1 MPNGFL
7 RIQLMSA
14 QDAKPVS
21 EAMIRVYKNVDKE
34 IVNESFYVSD
44 DMGVTPYIPLY
55 APSPTLSLDSNNR
68 IRPYE
73 IYNVE
78 VRCNGYE
85 TLEIIGVQVFAC
97 QYANLPLNLVPI
109 EIINS
114 RSTQRSV
121 DYIPDH
127 QLMTDDGSNSE
138 QLYPP
143 VSRILGR
150 VTIPKRI
157 TVHLGRPTSNAE
169 NLNVDFIYYLKNVAS
184 SEIYPTWEEEALKAN
199 IYCQISLV
207 LNRIYT
213 EWYPSKGYNYD
224 ITNSTAYDQAFVKNR
239 NIFDNISAIVD
250 DIFNEYIQKDNYAE
264 PYYAEYCD
272 GKIAQ
277 CPGLKQWGTQSL
289 ALSGYNY
296 LRILK
301 YYYGDNI
308 QIVTTNHIQDIKQSY
323 PGTPLRLGSSGIDVT
338 ELQKELNAIAVNYPN
353 ITPIYPIDGIFGS
366 ATESAVKVFQR
377 QFSLTADGVV
387 GKSTW
392 YKISYVYV
400 AVRKL
405 AELVSIGDRDDV
417 FNGQYPG
424 SPVRQGSR
432 GIDVQLLQY
441 YLSVISTYDDD
452 IKGISKID
460 GRFGSSTY
468 ESVISFQ
475 RKYNLT
481 RDGIVGRLTWD
492 RIYSVYLTYQD
503 NLVDFIGIPQYPGMA
518 YRTGTSGDNVELIQ
532 EALNVVGTIY
542 SSIPVLVVDG
552 FFGSDTDAAVRAFQ
566 MIVNEDVDGIVGA
579 KTWQALFTTA
589 AEIRNGD
596 APSLGLP
603 PYPGTILSVGSRGE
617 DVLLMQQR
625 LQLIASYYAAIP
637 AITADGIFGAMTRAA
652 TIAFQQLLG
661 ITPDG
666 IIGNQTWYKINMVYR
681 QLTT

>member
-7 RIQLMSA
+7 KIQLTTA
-14 QDAKPVS
+14 QGAVPVPDAT
-21 EAMIRVYKNVDKE
+21 IRIYKDVDKE
-34 IVNESFYVSD
+34 IVNETFYISD
-44 DMGVTPYIPLY
+44 NMGVTPYIPLY
-55 APSPTLSLDSNNR
+55 APSPTLSLDPNNR

-73 IYNVE
+73 TYNIE
-78 VRCNGYE
+78 VRCTGFE
-85 TLEIIGVQVFAC
+85 TLEVVGIQIFAC
-97 QYANLPLNLVPI
+97 RYTTLPLSLVPTLLTSSPGADR
-109 EIINS
+109 EVN
-114 RSTQRSV
+114 
-121 DYIPDH
+121 YIPDH
-127 QLMTDDGSNSE
+127 QLLTDGEQNSD
-138 QLYPP
+138 QMYPP
-143 VSRILGR
+143 VSRILSR

-184 SEIYPTWEEEALKAN
+184 SEIYPTWEEEALRAN

-213 EWYPSKGYNYD
+213 EWYPSKGYSYD

-239 NIFDNISAIVD
+239 NIFDNISEIVD
-250 DIFNEYIQKDNYAE
+250 DIFNQYIQKDNFSE

-277 CPGLKQWGTQSL
+277 CPGLKQWGTQTL
-289 ALSGYNY
+289 ALNGYDY

-392 YKISYVYV
+392 YKISYVYA

-417 FNGQYPG
+417 YNGEYPG
-424 SPVRQGSR
+424 TPLRQGSR
-432 GIDVQLLQY
+432 GIEVQLLQY
-441 YLSVISTYDDD
+441 YLSVIATYDND
-452 IKGISKID
+452 IKSISRID
-460 GRFGSSTY
+460 GRFGDSTY
-468 ESVISFQ
+468 NSVVSFQ

-481 RDGIVGRLTWD
+481 RDGIVGELTWN
-492 RIYSVYLTYQD
+492 RIRNVFETYQD
-503 NLVDFIGIPQYPGMA
+503 NIDVTSGVPAYPGTA
-518 YRTGTSGDNVELIQ
+518 YQTGTSGDDVVLIQ
-532 EALNVVGTIY
+532 QALNTVGTIY
-542 SSIPVLVVDG
+542 SNIPILVVDG
-552 FFGSDTDAAVRAFQ
+552 FFGSDTANAVRVFQ
-566 MIVNEDVDGIVGA
+566 SIVNEAVDGIVGPN
-579 KTWQALFTTA
+579 TWVALFTTA
-589 AEIRNGD
+589 AEIQQGD

-603 PYPGTILSVGSRGE
+603 PFPGTVLREGSRGE
-617 DVLLMQQR
+617 DVLLIQRR
-625 LQLIASYYAAIP
+625 LQTIAAYYPAIP
-637 AITADGIFGAMTRAA
+637 EIAADRVFGPLTTAAVV
-652 TIAFQQLLG
+652 AFQQLLG
-661 ITPDG
+661 LDPDG
-666 IIGNQTWYKINMVYR
+666 IIGQQTWYKINEIYR
-681 QLTT
+681 QLTV